1 MMQQNYDD
9 FRKKYDVKT
18 EDRQFVEGNTY
29 SVYFGRK
36 TYTLT
41 VNNSQII
48 GQTEDGQV
56 VSEQLLEKL
65 IDTFKETP
73 DKVIFTIKDFHRGPL
88 KVTVSLNKNEV
99 NYEVLGNPVQS
110 FTKED
115 YESLSDVIQ
124 EVLRQ
129 NLNID
134 NAYFDAYKN
143 KFKFGAEG
151 AIATSLMSVVSRVIA
166 NKHISNTMLNDLT
179 PNGVNAKLHQIFGRN
194 KSTIKPTFNKQLGE
208 INLLTDSSTRI
219 LLDLAEAKA
228 QATGRLTSSQVID
241 SNGNAVASSSLSR
254 LLSSYSYQI
263 NEQVKVDGAAAKDFS
278 LWNTGVFKGV

>member
-1 MMQQNYDD
+1 MQQNYDD

-48 GQTEDGQV
+48 GQTEDGKV

-88 KVTVSLNKNEV
+88 KITVSLNKNEV

-151 AIATSLMSVVSRVIA
+151 AIAASLMNVVSRVIA

-254 LLSSYSYQI
+254 LLSAYAYQI
-263 NEQVKVDGAAAKDFS
+263 TDQV
-278 LWNTGVFKGV
+278 